1 MKKLYLVN
9 NKIGEP
15 QFASSFK
22 EIAKNAGLNFHQLEI
37 KNLSMLLRKT
47 DQDIVVFDK
56 SDQIEFDKQDL
67 FFIRSW
73 KPYVT
78 ATAVFCFA
86 LEAGGHILS
95 DHVANL
101 EHNVRGSKLAQCF
114 IFMPHG
120 VRFPDSLVTTLQNVP
135 NIEKLVEENF
145 KYPIVLKQSGSKGEK
160 VWLCKNRQELDEKIN
175 ELAGADETKLI
186 LFQEYI
192 ENFYDIRVI
201 VHYGKIMSAI
211 ARKSN
216 DGFYNNLSQGGSA
229 ESAKLTDEE
238 VHIALTAAELTKL
251 ELAGVDIVR
260 SDRGPLLFE
269 VNKAPDISDFSEAA
283 GFDLAAKIAEEFIET
298 KSQT

>member
-1 MKKLYLVN
+1 MTKLYLVN
-9 NKIGEP
+9 NKVAEP
-15 QFASSFK
+15 EFAHSFDK
-22 EIAKNAGLNFHQLEI
+22 VATDKGLEFKQLEI
-37 KNLSMLLRKT
+37 RNLSMLLRKS
-47 DQDIVVFDK
+47 DQDIVVYDLGEK
-56 SDQIEFDKQDL
+56 VEFNKQDL

-86 LEAGGHILS
+86 LEAGGHIIS
-95 DHVANL
+95 DQIANL

-120 VRFPDSLVTTLQNVP
+120 IRFPDSLVTTLENVTAVRKV
-135 NIEKLVEENF
+135 ISENF
-145 KYPIVLKQSGSKGEK
+145 NYPIVLKQSGSKGEK
-160 VWLCKNRQELDEKIN
+160 VWLCTDQEKMDQKISD
-175 ELAGADETKLI
+175 LSDIDETKLI

-192 ENFYDIRVI
+192 PNSFDIRVI
-201 VHYGKIMSAI
+201 VNYGRIMAAI
-211 ARKSN
+211 ARNSN

-229 ESAKLTDEE
+229 NYIELTDEE
-238 VHIALTAAELTKL
+238 RDMALKAAELTKL

-283 GFDLAAKIAEEFIET
+283 GFDLAAKIAKDFVEA
-298 KSQT
+298 KYQT